1 MKGVVPVA
9 ALLLAAAPPAPA
21 QHAAAEHAHM
31 HEPITLYTQA
41 ERLEYRDGPG
51 EDPGVLAWDLQGL
64 YGGDYNRFVWKTEGE
79 SADGDTAFEL
89 QLLYGRAWTA
99 FFDLQ
104 FGIRYAETDG
114 GDVTAAVAGVQGLLP
129 YLVETDVALFLSE
142 DGDVTGRAEFEKDFL
157 LTERWVLQPRA
168 EFDVALQDVP
178 GLGIDSG
185 LTKLALGLRLRY
197 EITRKLAPYVGVDW
211 KRHDSAG
218 GEDTDTYALAG
229 LRFWF

>member
-1 MKGVVPVA
+1 MTRAMPVA
-9 ALLLAAAPPAPA
+9 ALLLATFPPALA
-21 QHAAAEHAHM
+21 QHAAEHAHR
-31 HEPITLYTQA
+31 HEQTALDTQA
-41 ERLEYRDGPG
+41 ERLEYG
-51 EDPGVLAWDLQGL
+51 EGAGDDPGALVWDLQGL

-79 SADGDTAFEL
+79 SADGDTAVEL

-104 FGIRYAETDG
+104 FGIRYAEADA
-114 GDVTAAVAGVQGLLP
+114 GDVAAAVAGVQGVLP
-129 YLVETDVALFLSE
+129 YNVETDVALFLSE

-157 LTERWVLQPRA
+157 LTERWVVQPRA

-178 GLGIDSG
+178 ALGIDSG

-197 EITRKLAPYVGVDW
+197 EITRKLAPYLGVAW
-211 KRHDSAG
+211 ERHDTAG
-218 GEDTDTYALAG
+218 GEEADTRALAG